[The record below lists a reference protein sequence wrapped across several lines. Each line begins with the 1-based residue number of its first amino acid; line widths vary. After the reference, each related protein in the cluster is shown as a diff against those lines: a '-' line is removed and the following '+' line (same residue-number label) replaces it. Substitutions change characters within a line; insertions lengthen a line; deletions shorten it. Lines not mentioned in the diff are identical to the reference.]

1 MCVSV
6 WVVKVVAPFLLY
18 VCIMCVCGGWNVFY
32 LHQKKSSGHNAG
44 PQQLGFAWFPGL
56 VVGEGLEVP
65 PAVSC
70 FGSVET

>member
-1 MCVSV
+1 MRKCVGCESCRSIFALCV
-6 WVVKVVAPFLLY
+6 YVGGLECLL
-18 VCIMCVCGGWNVFY
+18 FD

>member
-1 MCVSV
+1 MWGLEC
-6 WVVKVVAPFLLY
+6 LL
-18 VCIMCVCGGWNVFY
+18 FD

>member
-1 MCVSV
+1 MCVSCV
-6 WVVKVVAPFLLY
+6 HAWGLECLLLD
-18 VCIMCVCGGWNVFY
+18 V
-32 LHQKKSSGHNAG
+32 HNAG

-70 FGSVET
+70 FWFVETF